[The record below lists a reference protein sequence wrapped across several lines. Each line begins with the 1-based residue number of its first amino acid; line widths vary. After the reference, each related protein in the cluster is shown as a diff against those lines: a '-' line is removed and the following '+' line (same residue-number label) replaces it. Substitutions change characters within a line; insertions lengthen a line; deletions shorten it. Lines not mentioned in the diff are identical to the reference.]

1 MNLFSRSN
9 SATLRRTHT
18 NSLSTIN
25 DLPNVTQN
33 HPNESTP
40 LSTINDLYNDD
51 MDDDSSL
58 EFESDSEPQLS
69 YQSSGGNN
77 TNLITNNNN
86 NLNQH
91 QPLTVNV
98 TMTNSNS
105 QSSLLLS
112 SNNNNISSTTNNTN
126 SNLAKSKVNPF
137 MPSTIK
143 PRMSF
148 ERRRWAHIFPLRSD
162 GTPLFPHWTPKLNE
176 NGDGDDIENNIN
188 LVSPT
193 SALANAIKLSP
204 SSGNYYFS
212 SKKFARQN
220 SGGQNSNKKIAIINK
235 ESYGAA
241 SNENVIGISNGS
253 GGNEVAAALMMTSM
267 NGGVM
272 SSSASMKTGVAWK
285 SLTMPACLPLTTD
298 YCPTKQQWN
307 KNFSLLSTY
316 LLILGI
322 F

>member
-1 MNLFSRSN
+1 M
-9 SATLRRTHT
+9 
-18 NSLSTIN
+18 STIN
-25 DLPNVTQN
+25 DLSNITQN
-33 HPNESTP
+33 NSNEPTP

-51 MDDDSSL
+51 IDDDSSL

-69 YQSSGGNN
+69 YQSSSNN
-77 TNLITNNNN
+77 TKISTSSISTNSNIIINNNNN
-86 NLNQH
+86 NLHQH

-112 SNNNNISSTTNNTN
+112 SNNNNISTTNNTN
-126 SNLAKSKVNPF
+126 SSLAKSKVNPF

-193 SALANAIKLSP
+193 SASGNAIKFSP

-212 SKKFARQN
+212 AKKIGRQN

-241 SNENVIGISNGS
+241 SNENVIGISSGS
-253 GGNEVAAALMMTSM
+253 GGNEAAAALMMSSM

-316 LLILGI
+316 LLILGKLTFYSI